1 MGELT
6 VTTHSIANVAVSVA
20 VSAQYTN
27 VTSSQ
32 PLSQRFPRPL
42 GWCSLPFPKNHT
54 PALDP
59 SDLEPRHFDP
69 AVLTPFFFPNLG
81 MYGNGNGDGDGV
93 GGDGDGSGGDGG
105 DNDGGGGDD
114 DDNDNIGERRRGE
127 KFFDHDDIKSW

>member
-81 MYGNGNGDGDGV
+81 MYGNGNGDGDG
-93 GGDGDGSGGDGG
+93 S
-105 DNDGGGGDD
+105 GGDD